1 MLCETKEKTGKNKGH
16 DCHKR
21 SCVYEICCLDCQ
33 DAGEKEVEDKYT
45 EYEKITLRE
54 RIEKEKLEI
63 RRYKYIGETSR
74 SIYERAA
81 EHQLGLQTLNKDSYM
96 LKHVVDKHGGED
108 LGKKRFTLKVLR
120 YTRT

>member
-1 MLCETKEKTGKNKGH
+1 M
-16 DCHKR
+16 
-21 SCVYEICCLDCQ
+21 
-33 DAGEKEVEDKYT
+33 
-45 EYEKITLRE
+45 
-54 RIEKEKLEI
+54 EI

-96 LKHVVDKHGGED
+96 LKHVVDKHEGED
-108 LGKKRFTLKVLR
+108 LGKKRFALKVLR